1 MHGAGKKPG
10 RKPFTFIILKQNGR
24 QRHRPALIYMM
35 PQYSVNTVKIVI
47 DGFSLAIWRRHG

>member
-1 MHGAGKKPG
+1 MHGAGKKQTG

-35 PQYSVNTVKIVI
+35 HNI
-47 DGFSLAIWRRHG
+47 L